1 MNRFIVLEAVL
12 RNKSFTKAAEQ
23 LGYTQS
29 SVSQMMSNLE
39 KEFNMHI
46 LKRSRSGVELTPD
59 GEKLYPHIRQA
70 LRQYRGLIDTANAIN
85 GLQSGTVRIGAITSV
100 SCYWLPDL
108 FKEFKAL
115 YPQINFVLNQGDYGT
130 IIDWLK
136 TDQIDFA
143 IMTAEYGEGFN
154 KTIVHNTNMNAFIPV
169 DHPYANADSVPI
181 EALADDPFILVEGGG
196 YSEPLEAFKRSGVT
210 PNVRYKI
217 QDDYTIMAMVEA
229 GLGVSI
235 LSELVYRRTDFNI
248 VSKPVDPNVTRPVAI
263 VYKSKDELPIASQH
277 FAKFIIDRKEELK

>member
-12 RNKSFTKAAEQ
+12 QNKSFTKAAEQ

-70 LRQYRGLIDTANAIN
+70 LRQYQGLIDTANAIN

-108 FKEFKAL
+108 FKEFKEL

-154 KTIVHNTNMNAFIPV
+154 KTIIHNTNMNAFIPV
-169 DHPYANADSVPI
+169 NHPYADAEAVPI
-181 EALADDPFILVEGGG
+181 ESLADDPFILVEGGG

-235 LSELVYRRTDFNI
+235 LSELVYRRTDFNVI
-248 VSKPVDPNVTRPVAI
+248 SKPVKPNINRPVAI
-263 VYKSKDELPIASQH
+263 VYKSREELPIASQH
-277 FAKFIIDRKEELK
+277 FAKFIIDRKEKLK

>member
-1 MNRFIVLEAVL
+1 
-12 RNKSFTKAAEQ
+12 
-23 LGYTQS
+23 
-29 SVSQMMSNLE
+29 
-39 KEFNMHI
+39 
-46 LKRSRSGVELTPD
+46 
-59 GEKLYPHIRQA
+59 
-70 LRQYRGLIDTANAIN
+70 
-85 GLQSGTVRIGAITSV
+85 
-100 SCYWLPDL
+100 
-108 FKEFKAL
+108 
-115 YPQINFVLNQGDYGT
+115 
-130 IIDWLK
+130 
-136 TDQIDFA
+136 
-143 IMTAEYGEGFN
+143 MTAEYGEGFN

-169 DHPYANADSVPI
+169 DHPYANADAVPI

-248 VSKPVDPNVTRPVAI
+248 VSKPVEPTVTRPVAI
-263 VYKSKDELPIASQH
+263 VYKSKDELPISSQH

>member
-1 MNRFIVLEAVL
+1 MNRFIVLESVL
-12 RNKSFTKAAEQ
+12 QNKSFTKAAEQ

-46 LKRSRSGVELTPD
+46 LKRSRTGVELTPD
-59 GEKLYPHIRQA
+59 GEKIYPHIRQS
-70 LRQYRGLIDTANAIN
+70 LRQYRGLIDTVNEIN
-85 GLQSGTVRIGAITSV
+85 GLQSGTVKIGAITSV

-108 FKEFKAL
+108 FKEFKEL
-115 YPQINFVLNQGDYGT
+115 YPQINFVLSQGDYGT

-143 IMTAEYGEGFN
+143 IMTAEYGEGLN
-154 KTIVHNTNMNAFIPV
+154 KTIIHNTNMNAFISV
-169 DHPYANADSVPI
+169 DHPYANADAVPI

-196 YSEPLEAFKRSGVT
+196 YSEPLEAFKRAGLK
-210 PNVRYKI
+210 PDVRYKI

-235 LSELVYRRTDFNI
+235 LSELVYRRTDFNVI
-248 VSKPVDPNVTRPVAI
+248 SKPVEPNVTRPVAI
-263 VYKSKDELPIASQH
+263 VYKNKDELPIASKH

>member
-1 MNRFIVLEAVL
+1 
-12 RNKSFTKAAEQ
+12 
-23 LGYTQS
+23 
-29 SVSQMMSNLE
+29 
-39 KEFNMHI
+39 
-46 LKRSRSGVELTPD
+46 
-59 GEKLYPHIRQA
+59 
-70 LRQYRGLIDTANAIN
+70 
-85 GLQSGTVRIGAITSV
+85 
-100 SCYWLPDL
+100 
-108 FKEFKAL
+108 
-115 YPQINFVLNQGDYGT
+115 
-130 IIDWLK
+130 
-136 TDQIDFA
+136 IDFA

-169 DHPYANADSVPI
+169 DHPYANADAVPI

-196 YSEPLEAFKRSGVT
+196 YSEPLEAFKKAGVK

-248 VSKPVDPNVTRPVAI
+248 VSKPVEPNVTRPVAI
-263 VYKSKDELPIASQH
+263 VYKNKDELPIASQH

>member
-12 RNKSFTKAAEQ
+12 QNKSFTKAAEQ

-29 SVSQMMSNLE
+29 SVSQMISNLE

-46 LKRSRSGVELTPD
+46 LKRSRSGVELTSD

-85 GLQSGTVRIGAITSV
+85 GLQSGTVKIGAITSV

-108 FKEFKAL
+108 FKEFKTL

-136 TDQIDFA
+136 NDQIDFA

-154 KTIVHNTNMNAFIPV
+154 KTIIHNTNMNAFIPV
-169 DHPYANADSVPI
+169 DHPYANADAVPI

-248 VSKPVDPNVTRPVAI
+248 VSKPVEPNVTRPVAI
-263 VYKSKDELPIASQH
+263 VYKDKDELPIASQH